1 METEEPASR
10 KGMVQVGSIILV
22 SILLT
27 AFTSLSLLA
36 LSGALF
42 SLYILN
48 QLILSFGEGIPVN
61 IVMVFIACLQWIVG
75 PILSYYTGINH
86 PFYGMQ
92 VPEDYYFSYII
103 PGVLLYH
110 IGLLLPLLGV
120 SNLPKLVL
128 KEIDEDAANK
138 QKAAYY
144 LIGIGFFASLAQ
156 KFAPASLFFFLYL
169 LSQLKYIGCFYLY
182 FNSKKNNTLLYIIFG
197 ALALDAIAAALFH
210 DLILWGMFFLF
221 VYCIKNKVSL
231 KLKYGA
237 LIASFFLLLVLQSVK
252 YQYRNFAW
260 SNTSLSSY
268 SKTEMFLSMG
278 WESLI
283 SPEILFA
290 AKTNEL
296 TITRLNQGWIIT
308 RVMDHVPAIQPF
320 ANGETIEGA
329 FSAALLPR
337 FLAEDKA
344 KAGGRYMMIR
354 FTGIDLQNQASMN
367 ISLIG
372 EAYGNYGREDGI
384 WFMLFIG
391 IVFSLVL
398 RFIFIKSRDNPTI
411 LFWIPFLFLQVVKA
425 ETDLTTTLNYLVKA
439 TIVMIIVFYGFR
451 KVLKIEL

>member
-156 KFAPASLFFFLYL
+156 KFAPASLFF
-169 LSQLKYIGCFYLY
+169 SYICFP
-182 FNSKKNNTLLYIIFG
+182 S
-197 ALALDAIAAALFH
+197 
-210 DLILWGMFFLF
+210 
-221 VYCIKNKVSL
+221 
-231 KLKYGA
+231 
-237 LIASFFLLLVLQSVK
+237 
-252 YQYRNFAW
+252 
-260 SNTSLSSY
+260 
-268 SKTEMFLSMG
+268 
-278 WESLI
+278 
-283 SPEILFA
+283 
-290 AKTNEL
+290 
-296 TITRLNQGWIIT
+296 
-308 RVMDHVPAIQPF
+308 
-320 ANGETIEGA
+320 
-329 FSAALLPR
+329 
-337 FLAEDKA
+337 
-344 KAGGRYMMIR
+344 
-354 FTGIDLQNQASMN
+354 
-367 ISLIG
+367 
-372 EAYGNYGREDGI
+372 
-384 WFMLFIG
+384 
-391 IVFSLVL
+391 
-398 RFIFIKSRDNPTI
+398 
-411 LFWIPFLFLQVVKA
+411 
-425 ETDLTTTLNYLVKA
+425 
-439 TIVMIIVFYGFR
+439 
-451 KVLKIEL
+451 